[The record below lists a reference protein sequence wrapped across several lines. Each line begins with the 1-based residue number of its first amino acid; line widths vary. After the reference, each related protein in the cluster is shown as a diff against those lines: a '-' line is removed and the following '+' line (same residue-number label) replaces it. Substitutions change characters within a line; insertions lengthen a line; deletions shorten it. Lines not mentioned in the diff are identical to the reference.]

1 MKENKVFIIAEAGIN
16 HNGKL
21 ENALKL
27 VDAASNAGADAVKFQ
42 TFIAEACI
50 SKKAPKAEYQNRN
63 LESNES
69 QLEMAKKLELNYE
82 SFKRIKE
89 YCGQKNIE
97 FFSTAFDIESLI
109 MLMDLGQRII
119 KIPSGDITNLPFL
132 KMIGSLRRKVI
143 MSTGMCHLIEV
154 KEALDILNKNG
165 TKKKNI
171 TILHCNTEYPTPMMD
186 VNLKAMITIQDKLG
200 VAVGY
205 SDHTLG
211 IEIPIA
217 AVTLGATVIEKHL
230 TLDNNLPGPDHRAS
244 IEPQELKRMVKAI
257 RNVEKS
263 MGDGIKQPSPSEI
276 KNILIARK
284 SIVAKKIIKK
294 GELFTEVNLTVKRPG
309 NGITPMAWDDYI
321 GKYSNKTYQIDD
333 LIE

>member
-1 MKENKVFIIAEAGIN
+1 MKKDKVFIVAEAGIN

-21 ENALKL
+21 ENAIKL

-50 SKKAPKAEYQNRN
+50 SKNAPKAEYQNRN

-82 SFKRIKE
+82 SFKKIKE

-97 FFSTAFDIESLI
+97 FLSTAFDIESLI
-109 MLMDLGQRII
+109 MLMNLGQRII

-132 KMIGSLRRKVI
+132 KMIGSLRKEVI
-143 MSTGMCHLIEV
+143 MSTGMCRLDEV
-154 KEALDILNKNG
+154 KDALDILIKNG
-165 TKKKNI
+165 TKKENI

-244 IEPQELKRMVKAI
+244 IEPQELKSMVKAI
-257 RNVEKS
+257 RNIEKS

-276 KNILIARK
+276 KNIPIARK

-294 GELFTEVNLTVKRPG
+294 GELFTEANLTVKRPG